1 VLTPFNH
8 PSLDDTDSVSQPVV
22 PAPSTPQ
29 YDPNSPSLVS
39 LQSRS
44 RSVEISKAET
54 TDDEKPLISSVIPM
68 GQFPMLD
75 GELKIDSG
83 KKNFS
88 RKTARERDDEY
99 DMIQLTA
106 VPSSKTFSAS
116 VPTIDTLMGNQ
127 LDSLRN

>member
-1 VLTPFNH
+1 M
-8 PSLDDTDSVSQPVV
+8 V